1 MWSSWLGIDENQN
14 RSDADDEC
22 PLKMAPHY
30 YYLYLFE
37 FVFVF
42 EKQCGGRPESSKL
55 SAPKFHTHFRK
66 ASDER
71 KAGQNEFNIIYW
83 SHFNFMLNILVQEFY
98 HGFNSSPIPLPI

>member
-1 MWSSWLGIDENQN
+1 MWSSWLGIGENQN

-55 SAPKFHTHFRK
+55 SAPNFTPIF
-66 ASDER
+66 ER
-71 KAGQNEFNIIYW
+71 PATNGKRGKT
-83 SHFNFMLNILVQEFY
+83 SSILFIG
-98 HGFNSSPIPLPI
+98 HILISC